1 MEDITSSQTL
11 AGDGPERERAALD
24 LSAFPPFF
32 ILTSHFQEEDI
43 HALEGQLTQCGA
55 QLTYGPAE
63 AKLFIGKVGTKRRAE
78 FELRSLHV
86 FTQDITPL
94 LPHDTTPV
102 ALEPA
107 SKKRRFGS
115 DSKQE
120 TKVAESHDDSTI
132 EGETTEDESSDVPM
146 PRGAIVHSD
155 QTEPGS
161 LSNPIGILDDESTT
175 EEEASFPED
184 RGHRDKSKRKRD
196 SSNPLREV
204 TSRSV
209 VESISNGGKDA
220 VTVLKVEWLE
230 EAIAAGIPLP
240 LDSYQVY
247 QGRRIDPEIA
257 SPAVQHQAL
266 PPLRK
271 AIPKSQHTLAQ
282 RPHTAQS
289 IIERAKADAAV
300 TPARKP
306 KKDPFKY
313 RREGARQFENA
324 TFASHSQ
331 KHGLSAS
338 HAAHL
343 LQQTT
348 SEYEG
353 ETSEIPEPP
362 AWVKAKLKYACQ
374 RQTPANPPNDP
385 FIDELKKIRQARLL
399 TGDEIGVRAYSTS
412 IAALAAYP
420 YHLTHPKEIL
430 SLPGCDIKI
439 ANLWVEYK
447 NTGHITAADDAQS
460 DETMQV
466 LRLFY
471 DIWGVGAP
479 TARTFYFSN
488 HWRDLDDV
496 IEHGWSSLTRVQ
508 QIGVK
513 YYDEFKDAIPRPEVE
528 AIAATIHAHAIRI
541 RDARVTCTIVGGYR
555 RGKASSGDVD
565 VILSHPDLVSTA
577 NLVADV
583 AASLEEEGWI
593 THTLTLSL
601 HGTHRG
607 QATLP
612 FRASGPAG
620 HGFDTLDKALVVW
633 QDVAWASRDADLA
646 ANPKAKNPNVHR
658 RVDII
663 VSPWRTVGCAVM
675 GWSGG
680 TTFQRDLRRYAK
692 AVKGWKFDSS
702 GVRDRRTGM
711 VVELEGEEGV
721 DGTPVE
727 AERRVFEGMGLEF
740 VEPELRCTG

>member
-11 AGDGPERERAALD
+11 ADDGPEREGAALD

-32 ILTSHFQEEDI
+32 ILTSHFQKEDI
-43 HALEGQLTQCGA
+43 RVLEEQLTECGA
-55 QLTYGPAE
+55 RLSYDHTE
-63 AKLFIGKVGTKRRAE
+63 VRLFIGKVGTKRRAE
-78 FELRSLHV
+78 FELR
-86 FTQDITPL
+86 
-94 LPHDTTPV
+94 
-102 ALEPA
+102 
-107 SKKRRFGS
+107 
-115 DSKQE
+115 
-120 TKVAESHDDSTI
+120 I
-132 EGETTEDESSDVPM
+132 EGETTEDESLDIAEPIGTTVDSDK
-146 PRGAIVHSD
+146 
-155 QTEPGS
+155 TKPGS
-161 LSNPIGILDDESTT
+161 LDNPIGMLDDDSTA
-175 EEEASFPED
+175 EGEASYPED
-184 RGHRDKSKRKRD
+184 GDQRGYPKRKRD
-196 SSNPLREV
+196 SSNPLREI
-204 TSRSV
+204 TNISA
-209 VESISNGGKDA
+209 VESISNGIKDA
-220 VTVLKVEWLE
+220 VTVIKVEWLQDS
-230 EAIAAGIPLP
+230 IAARNALP
-240 LDSYQVY
+240 LDGYMVY
-247 QGRRIDPEIA
+247 QGKLIDQKTA

-266 PPLRK
+266 PALRK
-271 AIPKSQHTLAQ
+271 AVPRSQHALAR

-289 IIERAKADAAV
+289 ILERAQADAAI
-300 TPARKP
+300 TPACKP
-306 KKDPFKY
+306 RKDPFRS
-313 RREGARQFENA
+313 RREGARQFENT
-324 TFASHSQ
+324 TFASQSQ
-331 KHGLSAS
+331 RHGLLSTS

-353 ETSEIPEPP
+353 ESSDIPEPP

-374 RQTPANPPNDP
+374 RQTPPNPPNDP
-385 FIDELKKIRQARLL
+385 FIDELKKIRKARLL

-420 YHLTHPKEIL
+420 YHLTSPKEIL
-430 SLPGCDIKI
+430 SLPGCDVKT

-447 NTGHITAADDAQS
+447 NTGHLQAADDAEN
-460 DETMQV
+460 DEVMRV
-466 LRLFY
+466 LGLFY

-479 TARTFYFSN
+479 TAREFYFAN

-513 YYDEFKDAIPRPEVE
+513 YYDEFKEAIPRAEVE
-528 AIAATIHAHAIRI
+528 AIATTIHAHAMRV
-541 RDARVTCTIVGGYR
+541 RNARTTCTIVGGYR
-555 RGKASSGDVD
+555 RGNATSGDVD
-565 VILSHPDLVSTA
+565 VILSHPDLGATA

-583 AASLEEEGWI
+583 AASLEDEGWI

-633 QDVAWASRDADLA
+633 QNVAWASRAADRA
-646 ANPKAKNPNVHR
+646 ANPRAKNPNVHR

-663 VSPWRTVGCAVM
+663 VAPWRTVGCAVM

-711 VVELEGEEGV
+711 VVELEGEGGM
-721 DGTPVE
+721 DGTPEE
-727 AERRVFEGMGLEF
+727 AERRVFEGMGLAF
-740 VEPELRCTG
+740 VEPEMRCTG